1 MGVVPEGAFNLLCRP
16 GLRENF
22 GDEYQDWEKIYTQY
36 LKSEGMDM
44 PEMSA
49 TIMTG
54 VSRMFQKGDLES
66 VRFES
71 PKIGPKVVGTDKE
84 FGVGVAIGR
93 RILEDDQY
101 GKINQ
106 SGKWLANAGKQTYEY
121 RSAEFLDDAFA
132 GSTFKGIDGL
142 SLINASHTF
151 LNATGV
157 WSNYVG
163 TIGFSMTAVIAM
175 MDVFGTM
182 KNHDGDPIMMNMNK
196 VVIGN
201 NQGDIHAASQIFN
214 NQKEPYTADHND
226 NTVKRLLGKVD
237 VVVQPYKV
245 SSKSYFGIDSKYNDA
260 EFRIRRPIKMD
271 DSFDFKTDATLAK
284 ITTRFMIWFVLAR
297 GWAGGNPA

>member
-16 GLRENF
+16 GLRSNF
-22 GDEYQDWEKIYTQY
+22 GDEYQDWEKIYPQF
-36 LKSEGMDM
+36 LKEESMDM

-54 VSRMFQKGDLES
+54 LSRMFEKGDLEG

-71 PKIGPKVVGTDKE
+71 PKIGPKVIGVDKE

-93 RILEDDQY
+93 KVVEDDQY
-101 GKINQ
+101 GKINA
-106 SGKWLANAGKQTYEY
+106 SGKWLANAAKQTYEY
-121 RSAEFLDDAFA
+121 RSAALLDDAFA
-132 GSTFKGIDGL
+132 GSTFKGIDAL

-151 LNATGV
+151 LNATGT

-163 TIGFSMTAVIAM
+163 TVGFSMTAVLAM

-182 KNHDGDPIMMNMNK
+182 KNHDGDPILMQMNK
-196 VVIGN
+196 VIIGN
-201 NQGDIHAASQIFN
+201 NQGDIGAAIQIFQN
-214 NQKEPYTADHND
+214 SKEPYTADNND
-226 NTVKRLLGKVD
+226 NVVKKQLGKVD

-245 SSKSYFGIDSKYNDA
+245 STKSYFGVDTKHNDA
-260 EFRIRRPIKMD
+260 EIRIRRKVTMND
-271 DSFDFKTDATLAK
+271 WHDENTDATLAK
-284 ITTRFMIWFVLAR
+284 VTTRFLIWFVLAR